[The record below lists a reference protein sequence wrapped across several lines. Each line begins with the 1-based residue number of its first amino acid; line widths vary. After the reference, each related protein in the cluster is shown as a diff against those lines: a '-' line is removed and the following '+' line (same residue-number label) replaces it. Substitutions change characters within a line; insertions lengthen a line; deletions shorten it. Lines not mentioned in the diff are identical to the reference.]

1 MSEERGRYIRLLR
14 AAGCNASLIR
24 HCSVV
29 AATAAA
35 LSGKSPFFDDDL
47 VKAGALLHDLGRS
60 VTHGIGHAQAGAD
73 LCRSLGL
80 DEDLARIVECHTG
93 AGLTADECIQLR
105 LLPIDCMP
113 PTPESALVACADNLV
128 RGEQVITIEERLEMA
143 YALNRTVRMRMYR
156 HHQYLQM
163 LR

>member
-1 MSEERGRYIRLLR
+1 MSEESDRYIGLLR
-14 AAGCNASLIR
+14 AAGCSNSVIR

-35 LSGKSPFFDDDL
+35 LSEKSLFFDDDL
-47 VKAGALLHDLGRS
+47 VEAGALLHDIGRS

-80 DEDLARIVECHTG
+80 GEDLARIVECHTG
-93 AGLTADECIQLR
+93 AGLTTDECIQLG
-105 LLPIDCMP
+105 LLPIDCTP

-128 RGEQVITIEERLEMA
+128 RGEQVITIEERLELA

-156 HHQYLQM
+156 QYQYLQL

>member
-1 MSEERGRYIRLLR
+1 MSERERYIGLLR
-14 AAGCNASLIR
+14 AAGCSASVIR

-35 LSGKSPFFDDDL
+35 LIEESPFFDHDL
-47 VKAGALLHDLGRS
+47 VEAGALLHDLGRS

-73 LCRSLGL
+73 ICRTLGL
-80 DEDLARIVECHTG
+80 GEDLARIVECHTG
-93 AGLTADECIQLR
+93 AGLTADECIQLG

-113 PTPESALVACADNLV
+113 PTPEAALVACADNLV
-128 RGEQVITIEERLEMA
+128 RGEAVIPLEERLERA
-143 YALNRTVRMRMYR
+143 YALSRTARMRMYR
-156 HHQYLQM
+156 QHQYLQM

>member
-1 MSEERGRYIRLLR
+1 MSEENDRYIELLR
-14 AAGCNASLIR
+14 TAGCNRSVIR

-35 LSGKSPFFDDDL
+35 LSAESSFFDHDL
-47 VKAGALLHDLGRS
+47 VEAGALLHDLGRS

-80 DEDLARIVECHTG
+80 DEEIARIVECHTG
-93 AGLTADECIQLR
+93 AGLTADECIQLG

-113 PTPESALVACADNLV
+113 STPEGALVACADNLV
-128 RGEQVITIEERLEMA
+128 MGEEVITIEERLDKA
-143 YALNRTVRMRMYR
+143 YALSRKVRMRMYR
-156 HHQYLQM
+156 QHQYLQM